1 RHGACHAEVKRLSGF
16 QKVFAMTLFDGGFLD
31 KGNWEDAQR
40 YLARAVALKPQNI
53 FHRLELAEVYV
64 DLGKYSK
71 AREQFTAI
79 DPLPIADVLDH
90 EYKQEAKQTLPDTK
104 GGKDETCRRPIT

>member
-1 RHGACHAEVKRLSGF
+1 MPKSSGCR
-16 QKVFAMTLFDGGFLD
+16 GSR
-31 KGNWEDAQR
+31 NSSPR
-40 YLARAVALKPQNI
+40 RCS
-53 FHRLELAEVYV
+53 V

-90 EYKQEAKQTLPDTK
+90 EYKREAKQVLEDIK
-104 GGKDETCRRPIT
+104 GEKDET